1 MQLGR
6 RRRRRRRRQHHHDH
20 HDIRSLLAQA
30 RKNSF
35 IKAHERIPL
44 SRLRPSAI
52 LVLIEPMDPRIA
64 HDRVGRAQGCIPRR
78 GAVSAL
84 QSLAVLLFPLA

>member
-6 RRRRRRRRQHHHDH
+6 RRRRLRQHHHDH

-44 SRLRPSAI
+44 SNQL
-52 LVLIEPMDPRIA
+52 D
-64 HDRVGRAQGCIPRR
+64 
-78 GAVSAL
+78 GADGAEFELCLPV
-84 QSLAVLLFPLA
+84 VR